1 MGAFVDQLRLCGDVV
16 HRRSAAHFS
25 HGQRKQG
32 VLFRRRRLFIMAG
45 WWLAEALTDL
55 KMFQGAWGIAF
66 RVIMAATLLLTGYVY
81 FKERK
86 GRRWN
91 GPGKRTQRWR
101 MRNARG
107 ADAEYVGD
115 SEPYYDQASSEED
128 ALPEENAGISP
139 AETAE
144 KQGEED

>member
-1 MGAFVDQLRLCGDVV
+1 MINYVYAAMWFIVGLLLIFRMGRENKVFYFAG
-16 HRRSAAHFS
+16 
-25 HGQRKQG
+25 G
-32 VLFRRRRLFIMAG
+32 VFFIMAG

-86 GRRWN
+86 RAALEQAGEED
-91 GPGKRTQRWR
+91 
-101 MRNARG
+101 AALEDEECEG

-144 KQGEED
+144 KRGEED